1 MIADACSAAN
11 RRVFRPKMLLKCLF
25 KHTCHQT
32 IMGKL
37 SQILYILDKKQIKL
51 ITWSFD
57 TQYWLELNKR
67 KEIWV
72 LDVVT
77 TEVGAGVRQ
86 G

>member
-1 MIADACSAAN
+1 MSS
-11 RRVFRPKMLLKCLF
+11 
-25 KHTCHQT
+25 T

-37 SQILYILDKKQIKL
+37 SQILYIFDKKQIKL

-57 TQYWLELNKR
+57 TQYWLELNMR

-77 TEVGAGVRQ
+77 SEVGAGVKQ

>member
-1 MIADACSAAN
+1 MSS
-11 RRVFRPKMLLKCLF
+11 
-25 KHTCHQT
+25 T

-77 TEVGAGVRQ
+77 SGVGAGVKQ